1 MAGNKDISDKRGE
14 LDELD
19 EALLRTLNKRAEL
32 SLKIR
37 ELKIKSNFPLY
48 DAKRE
53 EEILNRLC
61 EKNDGPLYDD
71 DVRHLY
77 SEILKVIRGLP
88 NE

>member
-19 EALLRTLNKRAEL
+19 EALLRILNKRAEL

-37 ELKIKSNFPLY
+37 DLKIKSNFPLY

-77 SEILKVIRGLP
+77 SEILKVMRGLP